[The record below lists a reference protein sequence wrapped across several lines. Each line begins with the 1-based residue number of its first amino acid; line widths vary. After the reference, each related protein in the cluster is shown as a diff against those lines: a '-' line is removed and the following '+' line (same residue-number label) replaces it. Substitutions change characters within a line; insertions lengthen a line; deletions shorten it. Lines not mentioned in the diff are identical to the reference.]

1 MAHDFSLWQ
10 VILKGGWTIVVLL
23 LMSIVVFAILLERWR
38 AFRKA
43 QGKREDLLAA
53 LSPHWKGK
61 DASSAIAACEDD
73 GSLLAHVAGAGLRAA
88 QSRQKPA
95 PAMERE
101 ARARLMGLETNLA
114 VLGTIGG
121 IAPFVGLFGT
131 VLGIIRAF
139 KDLALASAGGAAVV
153 SQGIAE
159 ALVATA
165 AGLFV
170 AISAVVIYN
179 LFHSRLDRMGRE
191 AELLISELSER
202 LGQD

>member
-10 VILKGGWTIVVLL
+10 VILKGGWTVVLL
-23 LMSIVVFAILLERWR
+23 LAMSVLVFGILIERWR
-38 AFRKA
+38 AFRRA
-43 QGKREDLLAA
+43 TSRSREDLLADLAPA
-53 LSPHWKGK
+53 LGSRDTGK
-61 DASSAIAACEDD
+61 ALEILANDTSLMAGVAAAGFHARQAKRPA
-73 GSLLAHVAGAGLRAA
+73 GS
-88 QSRQKPA
+88 
-95 PAMERE
+95 AMERE
-101 ARARLMGLETNLA
+101 AKSSLVALESNLA

-139 KDLALASAGGAAVV
+139 RDLALADAGGAAVV

-170 AISAVVIYN
+170 AISAVVIFN
-179 LFHSRLDRMGRE
+179 SFQSALDRLARE
-191 AELLISELSER
+191 TELVISEISEH
-202 LGQD
+202 LD